1 MPIHRPPLYKPKD
14 DPVRAFY
21 EEQLA
26 ASPVAFVRKMNDFSG
41 VDERKLG
48 EDAEKG
54 LFDKEEQPL
63 TEPTFIYGLAGTGK
77 TITIMARIQ
86 FLCTNSWGGSDSDSE
101 SESGSESEKSES
113 SEGSLGWEIDH
124 AWDES
129 KFSMLPVGVPRATV
143 RTSAIS
149 PDTLAA
155 YREEDQ
161 FGVRPTG
168 WNFWQDEQWDDD
180 FV

>member
-1 MPIHRPPLYKPKD
+1 
-14 DPVRAFY
+14 
-21 EEQLA
+21 
-26 ASPVAFVRKMNDFSG
+26 
-41 VDERKLG
+41 
-48 EDAEKG
+48 
-54 LFDKEEQPL
+54 
-63 TEPTFIYGLAGTGK
+63 
-77 TITIMARIQ
+77 
-86 FLCTNSWGGSDSDSE
+86 
-101 SESGSESEKSES
+101 
-113 SEGSLGWEIDH
+113 
-124 AWDES
+124 
-129 KFSMLPVGVPRATV
+129 MLPVGVPRATV